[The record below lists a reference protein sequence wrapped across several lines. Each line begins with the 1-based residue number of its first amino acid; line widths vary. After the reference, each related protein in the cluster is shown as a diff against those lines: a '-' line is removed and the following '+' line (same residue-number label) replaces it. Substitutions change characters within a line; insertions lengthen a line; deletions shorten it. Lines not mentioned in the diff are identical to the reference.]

1 MNFSGTIRGVVKTRK
16 WRTRLRGEHQ
26 RGPLLSI
33 LLLAIWGCAMVAG
46 SIPAHANSTSEYAVK
61 AAFLFH
67 FAQFVEWP
75 AGAFKGANSPL
86 TYCTFGADPFRGSL
100 DESLRGKTIGER
112 GIRVQHLKQAEGIQ
126 DCQVL
131 FIGGAESKRAAAGV
145 LANVK
150 GSAILTVG
158 ESQDFAED
166 GGMIE
171 FCLEGNKIRFNINLA
186 TVSAAKLK
194 MSARLLTLAKT
205 VIGTQGGS

>member
-1 MNFSGTIRGVVKTRK
+1 VVKTRK

-26 RGPLLSI
+26 GGPLLSF
-33 LLLAIWGCAMVAG
+33 LLLAIWGCAVAAA
-46 SIPAHANSTSEYAVK
+46 SISAQANSTSEYAVK

-75 AGAFKGANSPL
+75 PEAFKDANSPL
-86 TYCTFGADPFRGSL
+86 TYCTVGDDPFRGAL
-100 DESLRGKTIGER
+100 DDSLRAKVIGDR
-112 GIRVQHLKQAEGIQ
+112 GIRVQHLKQADATHG
-126 DCQVL
+126 CQVL
-131 FIGGAESKRAAAGV
+131 FIGGAESKRAAAGI

-171 FCLEGNKIRFNINLA
+171 FCPEGNKIRFNINLA

>member
-1 MNFSGTIRGVVKTRK
+1 M
-16 WRTRLRGEHQ
+16 
-26 RGPLLSI
+26 
-33 LLLAIWGCAMVAG
+33 LAAWTCALIAG
-46 SIPAHANSTSEYAVK
+46 NITARATPTSEYEIK

-75 AGAFKGANSPL
+75 ARAFKDANSPL

-112 GIRVQHLKQAEGIQ
+112 RIRVQHLKQAEGIQ

-131 FIGGAESKRAAAGV
+131 FIGGAETKRAAAGI

-186 TVSAAKLK
+186 TVSEAKLK

-205 VIGTQGGS
+205 VIGTQGRS

>member
-1 MNFSGTIRGVVKTRK
+1 VKTRK
-16 WRTRLRGEHQ
+16 WSTRLRGEHEG
-26 RGPLLSI
+26 RRRLSI
-33 LLLAIWGCAMVAG
+33 LLLATWGCAVIAG
-46 SIPAHANSTSEYAVK
+46 ITSAQANPASEYAVK

-75 AGAFKGANSPL
+75 EGAFKDANSPL

-100 DESLRGKTIGER
+100 DASLRGKTIGER

-131 FIGGAESKRAAAGV
+131 FIGGAETKRAAAGI

-171 FCLEGNKIRFNINLA
+171 FCLEGNKIRFNINLV

-205 VIGTQGGS
+205 VIGTQGRS

>member
-1 MNFSGTIRGVVKTRK
+1 MKTRK
-16 WRTRLRGEHQ
+16 SSTRRRGENKARRRLR
-26 RGPLLSI
+26 I
-33 LLLAIWGCAMVAG
+33 LLLATWGCAVLAG
-46 SIPAHANSTSEYAVK
+46 STPAQANPASEYAVK
-61 AAFLFH
+61 AAFLYH

-75 AGAFKGANSPL
+75 EGAFKDANSPL

-100 DESLRGKTIGER
+100 DDSLRGKTIGER
-112 GIRVQHLKQAEGIQ
+112 GIRVQHLRQAEGIQ

-131 FIGGAESKRAAAGV
+131 FIGGAESKRAAAGI

-158 ESQDFAED
+158 ESQAFAED

-171 FCLEGNKIRFNINLA
+171 FCMEGNKIRFNINLA

-205 VIGTQGGS
+205 VLGTQGAS

>member
-1 MNFSGTIRGVVKTRK
+1 VKTRK
-16 WRTRLRGEHQ
+16 WSTRLRGEHEG
-26 RGPLLSI
+26 RRRFGI
-33 LLLAIWGCAMVAG
+33 RMLAAWTCALIAG
-46 SIPAHANSTSEYAVK
+46 NITARATPTSEYEIK

>member
-16 WRTRLRGEHQ
+16 WNTRRRGEHQ
-26 RGPLLSI
+26 GCRRLSI
-33 LLLAIWGCAMVAG
+33 LLLATWGCAVTAG
-46 SIPAHANSTSEYAVK
+46 NISAQANSTGEYAVK

-75 AGAFKGANSPL
+75 PAAFKDANSPM
-86 TYCTFGADPFRGSL
+86 TYCTLGVDPFRGSL
-100 DESLRGKTIGER
+100 DESFRGKTIGER
-112 GIRVQHLKQAEGIQ
+112 VIRVQHLRPGEGIQ
-126 DCQVL
+126 DCQIL
-131 FIGGAESKRAAAGV
+131 FIGAGENKRAAGI

-150 GSAILTVG
+150 GNAILTVG

-166 GGMIE
+166 GGMIG

-186 TVSAAKLK
+186 AASAAKLK

-205 VIGTQGGS
+205 VIGTPGGS